1 MAAHRSG
8 AGISPRYG
16 QQKGRVPNRGLFLQ
30 HLHWCCHLSRILDS
44 DAVMVPWGSS
54 EEFRGAVLRRS
65 GLGCGPGLPPVPV
78 ALVRGKCHGG
88 RPYSNRDL
96 RFGRHGSHLHRVY
109 PSGGVLFQKVRPF
122 PDVQSIYILYTNIC
136 YVCQARENIH
146 MIVIADEKYS
156 HSYFNDGYLMQCP
169 KDPFPSRPPACP
181 PSPPPGGTT
190 RQCSAPDGTPPV
202 GAHSRAPAPA
212 PRRAVPG
219 RNPTTPPPR
228 PPPTAHPSPTGPST
242 AASQRALPLSAFTR
256 MIKTANIPLQ
266 TLTLAPLPTPAI
278 PHTINECI

>member
-30 HLHWCCHLSRILDS
+30 HLHWCCHLSRNLTPMRS
-44 DAVMVPWGSS
+44 WFHEAHPKSSGAPW
-54 EEFRGAVLRRS
+54 LRRS
-65 GLGCGPGLPPVPV
+65 GLGCGPRLPPVPV

-109 PSGGVLFQKVRPF
+109 PSAGVLFQKVRPF

-146 MIVIADEKYS
+146 MIVIADGKYS
-156 HSYFNDGYLMQCP
+156 HSYLMM
-169 KDPFPSRPPACP
+169 
-181 PSPPPGGTT
+181 GTS
-190 RQCSAPDGTPPV
+190 C
-202 GAHSRAPAPA
+202 
-212 PRRAVPG
+212 
-219 RNPTTPPPR
+219 N
-228 PPPTAHPSPTGPST
+228 
-242 AASQRALPLSAFTR
+242 ALGKL
-256 MIKTANIPLQ
+256 
-266 TLTLAPLPTPAI
+266 
-278 PHTINECI
+278 